1 MNPELHPRLL
11 PFPYLAPMFNLR
23 ALSLFIS
30 LAICHAASFRLCAQ
44 RNVRD
49 SSVVSSQIVAHFAL
63 QRPSY
68 DLEERFGDN
77 ASVGAAYYRKTR
89 SNFHVGIEFSYLFGN
104 TVKEPGIL
112 SNLRTE
118 AGEII
123 DNNGQIATVWIQQR
137 GYTLS
142 LSAGRIF
149 PVFGSNP
156 NSGILFKVGGGFI
169 QHKIRYE
176 HQVNE
181 ISQLE
186 GDYLKGY
193 DRLTN
198 GLMLSQFLGYHYM
211 SNNRLSNFYFGLELI
226 QGFTR
231 GRRNINF
238 DTGLRDDED
247 RFDMLYGLRLAWIIP
262 IYKRAPQVYY

>member
-1 MNPELHPRLL
+1 MFCLRVL
-11 PFPYLAPMFNLR
+11 PFFVCC
-23 ALSLFIS
+23 LFCTG
-30 LAICHAASFRLCAQ
+30 LPFGANAQ

-49 SSVVSSQIVAHFAL
+49 SSVVSSQIAAHFGL
-63 QRPSY
+63 HRPSF

-77 ASVGAAYYRKTR
+77 ASVGAAYYLKTK
-89 SNFHVGIEFSYLFGN
+89 SNLHFGLEFSYLFGN

-123 DNNGQIATVWIQQR
+123 DNNGQIATVLVQQR
-137 GYTLS
+137 GYAVS
-142 LSAGRIF
+142 LSAGRII

-156 NSGILFKVGGGFI
+156 NSGILIKVGGGFI

-198 GLMLSQFLGYHYM
+198 GLMLSQFVGYHYM
-211 SNNRLSNFYFGLELI
+211 SNNRLSNFYVGFELMEGL
-226 QGFTR
+226 TR
-231 GRRNINF
+231 GRRDINF
-238 DTGLRDDED
+238 DTGLRDEKD

>member
-1 MNPELHPRLL
+1 M
-11 PFPYLAPMFNLR
+11 
-23 ALSLFIS
+23 
-30 LAICHAASFRLCAQ
+30 
-44 RNVRD
+44 RD
-49 SSVVSSQIVAHFAL
+49 SSVATSQIAAHFAF

-77 ASVGAAYYRKTR
+77 AAVGAAYYFKTKT
-89 SNFHVGIEFSYLFGN
+89 NFHLGAEFSFLFGN
-104 TVKEPGIL
+104 NVKEPGIL
-112 SNLRTE
+112 SNLRTD

-123 DNNGQIATVWIQQR
+123 DNKGQIATVLIQQR
-137 GYTLS
+137 GYAVT

-156 NSGILFKVGGGFI
+156 NSGLLFKVGGGFI

-198 GLMLSQFLGYHYM
+198 GLMLSQFLGYHFM
-211 SNNRLSNFYFGLELI
+211 SNNRLSNFFAGMEFV

-231 GRRNINF
+231 GRRDINF
-238 DTGLRDDED
+238 DTGLRDDKSRLD
-247 RFDMLYGLRLAWIIP
+247 ILYGLRLAWIIP